1 MCGGVWLSHM
11 VGGKRICV
19 DLSGEMAR
27 GDSEKNFKCPSAP
40 VERILEG
47 EGEGCHSSPN
57 SDSNS
62 SGDHM
67 WVTSLVL
74 TLVFSPL

>member
-1 MCGGVWLSHM
+1 M
-11 VGGKRICV
+11 

-27 GDSEKNFKCPSAP
+27 GDSEMNFKCPSAP
-40 VERILEG
+40 PLERILEG
-47 EGEGCHSSPN
+47 EEEEEDWHSSPN

-67 WVTSLVL
+67 WVTSFSL